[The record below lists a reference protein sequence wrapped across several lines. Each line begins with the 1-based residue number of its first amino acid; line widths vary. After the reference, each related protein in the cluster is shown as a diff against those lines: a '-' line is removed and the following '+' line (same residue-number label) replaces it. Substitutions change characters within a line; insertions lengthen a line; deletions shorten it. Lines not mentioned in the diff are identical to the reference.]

1 MPNTGLLT
9 PGKQTIEQYILDLDM
24 EEYAHVKT
32 VTNRE
37 EIASEQV
44 IGFRIPVL
52 AVFDEQANIEALNNL
67 LSH

>member
-1 MPNTGLLT
+1 
-9 PGKQTIEQYILDLDM
+9 M